1 MLAVE
6 PLCTKFGGDAE
17 EILEL
22 VRLQKLSL
30 QKDVDRYCQERE
42 V

>member
-1 MLAVE
+1 MLVVE
-6 PLCTKFGGDAE
+6 PLCSKFGDAE
-17 EILEL
+17 EIMDL

-30 QKDVDRYCQERE
+30 QKDVERYCQERE